1 MQSIMLAT
9 DGSPSAEDATRQA
22 IELAHELE
30 LPLTVVSVV
39 HYPVSAF
46 TCAYGYGE
54 AVEELRNVEEERVR
68 QALAAVRERG
78 EAAGIATETV
88 PLFGLPGYEICKA
101 ARERDI
107 RAIVIGAHGWGRLGR
122 IVHGSVSE
130 WVLRHADVPV
140 LVISGDDTPAHT
152 KVEAAVE

>member
-9 DGSPSAEDATRQA
+9 DGSPSAEGATRQA
-22 IELAHELE
+22 IELAHELD
-30 LPLTVVSVV
+30 LPLTAVSVV

-46 TCAYGYGE
+46 TCAYGYGNAAE
-54 AVEELRNVEEERVR
+54 QLRNVEEERVR
-68 QALAAVRERG
+68 QVLATVRERG
-78 EAAGIATETV
+78 EAAGVTTETV
-88 PLFGLPGYEICKA
+88 SLFGLSGYEICRA

-122 IVHGSVSE
+122 VVHGSVSE

-140 LVISGDDTPAHT
+140 LVISGDDAPAQA
-152 KVEAAVE
+152 KVEAAVK